1 MKAVIQLQGVTK
13 IYDENGSTPALDGV
27 SLDIRRGEVTLLMG
41 PSGSGKT
48 TLISIIGGIL
58 SPTSGSVI
66 IAGTDI
72 AQLDEG
78 QKPAIRRRHIG
89 FIFQSFNLM
98 PSFSAAENVE
108 VALELKGIRGS
119 EARKLARELLDV
131 VDLSHK
137 YNVLPADLSGGEKQ
151 RVAIARALAGDP
163 DIILADEPTA
173 ALDSASGR
181 VIMEKLRELAQQGRA
196 ILIVTHDNRIM
207 EYANRILQIADG
219 KITSDS
225 GERRELAKPNSSD
238 AIVRSKAPAS
248 LELEVARAM
257 RADMANRR
265 SYRPWL
271 ILLLLV
277 AAGWV
282 VASQLGGFR
291 SLKLPVSMAGPV
303 QENVTQPV
311 ATSRAQSVI
320 SGAGQVE
327 PESEE
332 LKIGASVPGRLLD
345 VPVQE
350 GQHLNQGDVIA
361 ALDNSDLS
369 ARVAQ
374 AEANIQLRQAELDRL
389 VNGSSVYEREAAAT
403 AVAEAQAVLDN
414 ARAEV
419 AQRKALVDS
428 GDMARVEYERAERE
442 ARLAQTRLDKATA
455 NAATVN
461 SPAREDE
468 RARAS
473 ASLQAAT
480 AQLAEAKALLEKSVV
495 RAPFAGVVLKRYHR
509 GGEDVGTSNDPIIS
523 FGDVSRLVVRVDV
536 DEADV
541 GKIHVGDHA
550 YCTAQAYGTKH
561 LTGRVTHIGGQLG
574 RKNVETGDPAEKV
587 DTRVLETL
595 IELDGHPRVPV
606 GLRVDAF
613 IEMGAKTDA
622 TVIPVKTAENRQ

>member
-1 MKAVIQLQGVTK
+1 M
-13 IYDENGSTPALDGV
+13 DGV